1 MKEKSSNSISL
12 AILGAFL
19 LVIGYGS
26 AAFAQTAAPKP
37 SDYATDVQAGQ
48 AAIQNDPAVAS
59 NAKEVNDSES
69 DEGDVDNEPAEV
81 QEAVEPQE
89 ATEAAET
96 SESGE
101 SSGGESSDGESS
113 GNESG
118 SGQESSGGTNGGT
131 SGGER

>member
-1 MKEKSSNSISL
+1 MKEQIKINIGL
-12 AILGAFL
+12 TALGAFL
-19 LVIGYGS
+19 LVIGLIGYGS
-26 AAFAQTAAPKP
+26 AAFAQTATPKP

-59 NAKEVNDSES
+59 NAKEVNDSEN

-81 QEAVEPQE
+81 KEAVEPQE
-89 ATEAAET
+89 ATEAAES

-101 SSGGESSDGESS
+101 SSGGESG
-113 GNESG
+113 G
-118 SGQESSGGTNGGT
+118 SGQEGSGANGGT

>member
-1 MKEKSSNSISL
+1 MKEISRVNAGL
-12 AILGAFL
+12 TVLGAFL
-19 LVIGYGS
+19 LVIGYSS
-26 AAFAQTAAPKP
+26 AALAQTATPKP

-81 QEAVEPQE
+81 KEAVEPQE

-101 SSGGESSDGESS
+101 SSGGSESS
-113 GNESG
+113 GD
-118 SGQESSGGTNGGT
+118 GQEGSGGTNGDT
-131 SGGER
+131 SGDER

>member
-1 MKEKSSNSISL
+1 MKEISRVNVGL
-12 AILGAFL
+12 TVLGAFL

-26 AAFAQTAAPKP
+26 AAFAQTTAPKP

-48 AAIQNDPAVAS
+48 SAIQNDPIVAS

-81 QEAVEPQE
+81 KEAVEPQE
-89 ATEAAET
+89 ATEAAEA
-96 SESGE
+96 SGGGE
-101 SSGGESSDGESS
+101 SSGSQSDG
-113 GNESG
+113 G
-118 SGQESSGGTNGGT
+118 GQESSGGTNGGT